1 MNCLRCGKEISE
13 EKTFCDECWET
24 VSEPLRPSP
33 YLNTQILLPTKR
45 KTAKA
50 APAKS
55 GAKPE
60 KKNEK
65 GDRRTNSALTVF
77 LGALCILVLVFAL
90 VMSLFYLDLRNERVE
105 TLTKAAQL
113 EKENALFS
121 SRIDFV
127 SQSMVLVHPEGE
139 RYYHRLDC
147 PLADTG
153 VCELI
158 RLRTAQ
164 MRGYQ
169 PCPECH

>member
-1 MNCLRCGKEISE
+1 MNCLRCGREISD
-13 EKTFCDECWET
+13 EKTFCDACWET
-24 VSEPLRPSP
+24 VREPLQPSP
-33 YLNTQILLPTKR
+33 YLNTQILLPSKR
-45 KTAKA
+45 KTVKA

-65 GDRRTNSALTVF
+65 ANRKTSGALTVF
-77 LGALCILVLVFAL
+77 LGALCVLVLVVAL

-105 TLTKAAQL
+105 TLAQAAQL
-113 EKENALFS
+113 EKENELLG

-127 SQSMVLVHPEGE
+127 SQSMVLVDPEGE
-139 RYYHRLDC
+139 RYYHRVDC
-147 PLADTG
+147 PLANIED
-153 VCELI
+153 CELV